1 LVEKKTLI
9 FGPVKSRR
17 LGRSLGIELV
27 PKKVCTM
34 NCIYCEVGKTTHLT
48 LERKEYYPWDLIEK
62 SILQAKKMEDTFDVL
77 TFTGSGEP
85 SLNIHFEKALRL
97 AKKIIKKP
105 IAVLTNA
112 TLLDIPSVRSAL
124 AEVDIVLPSL
134 DAGNPETFKK
144 INQPHPKIELK
155 TIIENLKKLR
165 NEMKGEM
172 WLEILFVEGINDSEK
187 NLRDLKSAIDY
198 INPHKVQLNTV
209 VRPPAFK
216 EAKPLSFEKLKEFAE
231 FLGEKVE
238 IIIEKERLEK
248 VIKTFKDLEKEKIK
262 EMIFDY
268 IKRRPSTI
276 EELSL
281 AFKIEK
287 ETVENIL
294 KIFISEGKVKEK
306 LYEGKK
312 FFVVD

>member
-1 LVEKKTLI
+1 LIEKETLI

-17 LGRSLGIELV
+17 LGRSLGIEMV

-34 NCIYCEVGKTTHLT
+34 NCIYCEVGKTTNLT
-48 LERKEYYPWDLIEK
+48 LERKEYFSWDLIER
-62 SILQAKKMEDTFDVL
+62 SILQAKEIEDTFDVL

-112 TLLDIPSVRSAL
+112 TLLDIPSIRSAL

-144 INQPHPKIELK
+144 INHPHPKIELK

-165 NEMKGEM
+165 EEMKGEM

-187 NLRDLKSAIDY
+187 DLKDLKSAIDY

-209 VRPPAFK
+209 VRPPAF
-216 EAKPLSFEKLKEFAE
+216 EDAKPLSFEKLKKIAE
-231 FLGEKVE
+231 FLGERVE
-238 IIIEKERLEK
+238 IIVDKERLEK
-248 VIKTFKDLEKEKIK
+248 AVETFKDLEKEKVK
-262 EMIFDY
+262 EMIFNY
-268 IKRRPSTI
+268 LKRRPSTL
-276 EELSL
+276 EELSS

-287 ETVENIL
+287 EVLEEIL
-294 KIFISEGKVKEK
+294 KTFLSQDKVKEK
-306 LYEGKK
+306 LHEGKK
-312 FFVVD
+312 FFIVD

>member
-1 LVEKKTLI
+1 LAEKKTLI

-34 NCIYCEVGKTTHLT
+34 NCIYCETGKTTNLT

-62 SILQAKKMEDTFDVL
+62 SILQAKEIEDTFDVL

-112 TLLDIPSVRSAL
+112 SLLDIPSVREAL
-124 AEVDIVLPSL
+124 AEIDIVLPSL

-144 INQPHPKIELK
+144 INLPHPKIELK

-165 NEMKGEM
+165 EEMKGEM

-187 NLRDLKSAIDY
+187 DLKDLKSAIDY

-209 VRPPAFK
+209 VRPPAFE
-216 EAKPLSFEKLKEFAE
+216 EAKPISFEKLKKIAE

-238 IIIEKERLEK
+238 IIVDKDRLEK
-248 VIKTFKDLEKEKIK
+248 AVKTFKESEKEKIK
-262 EMIFDY
+262 ERLFDY
-268 IKRRPSTI
+268 LKRRPSTI
-276 EELSL
+276 EELSS

-287 ETVENIL
+287 EIIEDIL
-294 KIFISEGKVKEK
+294 KTFISEGKVKEK
-306 LYEGKK
+306 LYEEKI
-312 FFVVD
+312 FFIVD

>member
-1 LVEKKTLI
+1 MIEKETLI

-34 NCIYCEVGKTTHLT
+34 NCIYCEVGKTTNLT
-48 LERKEYYPWDLIEK
+48 LKRKEYYPWDLIER
-62 SILQAKKMEDTFDVL
+62 SILQAKEIEDTFDVL

-105 IAVLTNA
+105 VAVLTNA
-112 TLLDIPSVRSAL
+112 TLLDIPSIRSAL

-144 INQPHPKIELK
+144 INRPHPKIELK

-165 NEMKGEM
+165 EEMKGEM

-187 NLRDLKSAIDY
+187 DLKDLKSAIDY

-209 VRPPAFK
+209 VRPPAFEK
-216 EAKPLSFEKLKEFAE
+216 AKPLSFEKLKKIAE
-231 FLGEKVE
+231 FLGERVE
-238 IIIEKERLEK
+238 IIVDKERLEK
-248 VIKTFKDLEKEKIK
+248 AVETFKDLEKEKIK
-262 EMIFDY
+262 EMIFNY
-268 IKRRPSTI
+268 LKRRPSTL
-276 EELSL
+276 EELSSAL
-281 AFKIEK
+281 KIEK
-287 ETVENIL
+287 EVLEDIL
-294 KIFISEGKVKEK
+294 KIFISQDKVKEK
-306 LYEGKK
+306 LHEGKK
-312 FFVVD
+312 FFIVE